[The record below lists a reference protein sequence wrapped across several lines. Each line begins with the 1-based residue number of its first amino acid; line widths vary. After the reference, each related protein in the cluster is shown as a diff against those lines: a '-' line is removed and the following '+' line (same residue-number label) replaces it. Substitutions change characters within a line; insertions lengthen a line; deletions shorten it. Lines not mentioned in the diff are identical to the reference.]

1 MPKIGRFLASSI
13 AAGVVAGT
21 AMAGL
26 LVAPAQAAEPTVPD
40 SDIST
45 SAADADFDTA
55 SDADCTK
62 KVKVGNSRYKGDIFH
77 SYARTVVRHNHVG
90 IFYTTKIVVEAPG
103 PKSLS
108 QARTAATLNKC
119 GPVYKMYVKAKQST
133 RNKAA
138 NYAYN
143 ELRGKSYDT
152 DFAINKINS
161 TLRLNCSELV
171 WRAYK
176 HAGIELDNDGGTGV
190 FPNDIKDD
198 ASTVIYS
205 TRR

>member
-1 MPKIGRFLASSI
+1 M
-13 AAGVVAGT
+13 AGT

-26 LVAPAQAAEPTVPD
+26 LAGPAQATETAAPD
-40 SDIST
+40 SDFS
-45 SAADADFDTA
+45 TA
-55 SDADCTK
+55 SDADCTR

-77 SYARTVVRHNHVG
+77 SYAKTVVPHNHVG
-90 IFYTTKIVVEAPG
+90 IFYTTKTIVEAPG
-103 PKSLS
+103 PKSRS

-119 GPVYKMYVKAKQST
+119 GPVYKMYVKAKQTT

-143 ELRGKSYDT
+143 DLRGRFYDL
-152 DFAINKINS
+152 DFNKNKVNGSIF
-161 TLRLNCSELV
+161 LNCSELV

-176 HAGIELDNDGGTGV
+176 TAGIELDSNGGTGV
-190 FPNDIKDD
+190 YPNDIKNDG
-198 ASTVIYS
+198 STVVYS

>member
-1 MPKIGRFLASSI
+1 MSKIGRFLASSI
-13 AAGVVAGT
+13 AAGM
-21 AMAGL
+21 AMTGL
-26 LVAPAQAAEPTVPD
+26 LVAPAQAAEPVTP
-40 SDIST
+40 
-45 SAADADFDTA
+45 DADFSTA
-55 SDADCTK
+55 SDADCSK
-62 KVKVGNSRYKGDIFH
+62 KVKVGNSKYKGDIFH
-77 SYARTVVRHNHVG
+77 SFAKTVVPHNHVG

-119 GPVYKMYVKAKQST
+119 GPVHKMYVKAKQTT

-143 ELRGKSYDT
+143 ELRGKSYDI
-152 DFAINKINS
+152 DFAVNKINS

-176 HAGIELDNDGGTGV
+176 AAGIELDHNGGTGV
-190 FPNDIKDD
+190 YPNDILADT
-198 ASTVIYS
+198 STVTYS
-205 TRR
+205 TRS

>member
-13 AAGVVAGT
+13 AASVVAGT

-26 LVAPAQAAEPTVPD
+26 LVAPAQATEVAPAQATETATP
-40 SDIST
+40 
-45 SAADADFDTA
+45 DADFDTA

-77 SYARTVVRHNHVG
+77 SYAKTVVPHNHVG
-90 IFYTTKIVVEAPG
+90 IFYTTKTVVEAPG
-103 PKSLS
+103 PTSRS

-119 GPVYKMYVKAKQST
+119 GPVLKMYVKAKQTT
-133 RNKAA
+133 RDKAA

-143 ELRGKSYDT
+143 ELRGKFYDI
-152 DFAINKINS
+152 DFNNNKTNTS
-161 TLRLNCSELV
+161 LLLNCSELV

-176 HAGIELDNDGGTGV
+176 AVGIELDANGGTGV
-190 FPNDIKDD
+190 YPNDIVLDD
-198 ASTVIYS
+198 STIVYS
-205 TRR
+205 ILR

>member
-13 AAGVVAGT
+13 AASVVAGA
-21 AMAGL
+21 AMTGL
-26 LVAPAQAAEPTVPD
+26 LVAPAQATETAAPD
-40 SDIST
+40 T
-45 SAADADFDTA
+45 SAASDADFDTA

-77 SYARTVVRHNHVG
+77 SYAKTVVRHNHVG
-90 IFYTTKIVVEAPG
+90 IFYTTKTVVEAPG
-103 PKSLS
+103 PGSKS

-119 GPVYKMYVKAKQST
+119 GPVYKMYVKAKQTT
-133 RNKAA
+133 RDKAA

-152 DFAINKINS
+152 DFATNKINGS
-161 TLRLNCSELV
+161 SALNCSELV

-176 HAGIELDNDGGTGV
+176 AAGIELDSNGGPAV
-190 FPNDIKDD
+190 YPDNIKDD
-198 ASTVIYS
+198 GSTVIYS
-205 TRR
+205 TLR

>member
-1 MPKIGRFLASSI
+1 MRKIGRFLTSSM

-26 LVAPAQAAEPTVPD
+26 LVAPAQATETAASN

-45 SAADADFDTA
+45 S
-55 SDADCTK
+55 SDKGCTK
-62 KVKVGNSRYKGDIFH
+62 KVRVGNAERKGDIFH
-77 SYARTVVRHNHVG
+77 SYAFTGWAHNHVG
-90 IFYTTKIVVEAPG
+90 IYYTTTTIVEAPG
-103 PKSLS
+103 IDYKS

-119 GPVYKMYVKAKQST
+119 GPIRKMYVKAQQTS

-143 ELRGKSYDT
+143 NLRGKEYDT
-152 DFAINKINS
+152 NFAGNKTNGS
-161 TLRLNCSELV
+161 SKLNCSELV

-176 HAGIELDNDGGTGV
+176 SVNIELDSNGGNGV
-190 FPNDIKDD
+190 FPNNILDD
-198 ASTVIYS
+198 GSTVVYS
-205 TRR
+205 THG

>member
-13 AAGVVAGT
+13 AAGVVAGA
-21 AMAGL
+21 AMTGL
-26 LVAPAQAAEPTVPD
+26 LVAPAQATETATPD
-40 SDIST
+40 T
-45 SAADADFDTA
+45 SAASDADFDTA

-77 SYARTVVRHNHVG
+77 SWAKTVVPHNHVG
-90 IFYTTKIVVEAPG
+90 IFYTTKTVVEAPG

-119 GPVYKMYVKAKQST
+119 GPVYKMYVKAKQTT

-143 ELRGKSYDT
+143 ELRGKSYDI

-176 HAGIELDNDGGTGV
+176 AAGIELDANGGTGV
-190 FPNDIKDD
+190 YPDDIKNDG
-198 ASTVIYS
+198 STVIYS

>member
-1 MPKIGRFLASSI
+1 MQRIGRFLASSI
-13 AAGVVAGT
+13 AAGT

-26 LVAPAQAAEPTVPD
+26 FVAPAQAVETATPD
-40 SDIST
+40 PDIGT
-45 SAADADFDTA
+45 Y
-55 SDADCTK
+55 SDASCTK

-77 SYARTVVRHNHVG
+77 SWAKTLKVPHNHVG

-103 PKSLS
+103 PSSKS

-119 GPVYKMYVKAKQST
+119 GPIYKMYVKAKQST

-143 ELRGKSYDT
+143 ELRGKFYDG
-152 DFAINKINS
+152 DFAKNKIN
-161 TLRLNCSELV
+161 TALGVNCSELV

-176 HAGIELDNDGGTGV
+176 HAGIELDADGGPGV
-190 FPNDIKDD
+190 YPDDIKDD

>member
-1 MPKIGRFLASSI
+1 MGKIGRLLTSSI
-13 AAGVVAGT
+13 AASVVAGT

-26 LVAPAQAAEPTVPD
+26 LVAPAQAAEVAPAQATETAAPD
-40 SDIST
+40 G
-45 SAADADFDTA
+45 DFDTA
-55 SDADCTK
+55 SDADCTN

-77 SYARTVVRHNHVG
+77 SYAKTVVPHNHVG

-119 GPVYKMYVKAKQST
+119 GPVYKMYVKAKQTT

-143 ELRGKSYDT
+143 SLRGKSYDL
-152 DFAINKINS
+152 DFAINKTN
-161 TLRLNCSELV
+161 TALRLNCSELV

-176 HAGIELDNDGGTGV
+176 HAGIELDSNGGPGV
-190 FPNDIKDD
+190 YPDNIKDD
-198 ASTVIYS
+198 SSTVIYS

>member
-1 MPKIGRFLASSI
+1 MPKIGRILASSI

-26 LVAPAQAAEPTVPD
+26 LVAPAQAAETAAPD
-40 SDIST
+40 T
-45 SAADADFDTA
+45 SAVSDADFDTA
-55 SDADCTK
+55 SDADCTR
-62 KVKVGNSRYKGDIFH
+62 KVRVGNSRYKGDIFH
-77 SYARTVVRHNHVG
+77 SYAKTVVPHNHVG

-119 GPVYKMYVKAKQST
+119 GPVYKMYVKARQTT
-133 RNKAA
+133 RDKAA

-143 ELRGKSYDT
+143 ELRGKSYDI
-152 DFAINKINS
+152 DFAVNKINS

-176 HAGIELDNDGGTGV
+176 AAGIELDANGGPGVYPDDIKNDG
-190 FPNDIKDD
+190 
-198 ASTVIYS
+198 STVIYS
-205 TRR
+205 TLR

>member
-1 MPKIGRFLASSI
+1 MSKIGRILASSI
-13 AAGVVAGT
+13 AASVVAGT

-26 LVAPAQAAEPTVPD
+26 LVAPAQAAETAAPD
-40 SDIST
+40 T
-45 SAADADFDTA
+45 SAVSDADFDTA

-77 SYARTVVRHNHVG
+77 SYAKTVVRHNHVG
-90 IFYTTKIVVEAPG
+90 IFYTTKTVVEAPG
-103 PKSLS
+103 PKSKS

-119 GPVYKMYVKAKQST
+119 GPVYKMYVKAKQTT

-138 NYAYN
+138 NLAYN
-143 ELRGKSYDT
+143 DLRGRFYDL
-152 DFAINKINS
+152 DFNKNKVNGSIF
-161 TLRLNCSELV
+161 LNCSELV

-176 HAGIELDNDGGTGV
+176 TAGIELDANGGTGV
-190 FPNDIKDD
+190 YPDDIKNDG
-198 ASTVIYS
+198 STVIYS

>member
-1 MPKIGRFLASSI
+1 MPKIGRFLVSSI
-13 AAGVVAGT
+13 AAGAVAGM
-21 AMAGL
+21 AMTGV
-26 LVAPAQAAEPTVPD
+26 LVAPALAVEADVPD
-40 SDIST
+40 VSVAADDIS
-45 SAADADFDTA
+45 TA

-77 SYARTVVRHNHVG
+77 SYAKTVVPHNHVG

-103 PKSLS
+103 PGS
-108 QARTAATLNKC
+108 QSKARTAATLNKC

-143 ELRGKSYDT
+143 SLRGKSYDL
-152 DFAINKINS
+152 DFAVNKINS

-176 HAGIELDNDGGTGV
+176 AAGIELDHNGGTGV
-190 FPNDIKDD
+190 YPNDIKNDD
-198 ASTVIYS
+198 STVVYS

>member
-1 MPKIGRFLASSI
+1 MSKIGRILASSL

-26 LVAPAQAAEPTVPD
+26 LVAPAQATE
-40 SDIST
+40 
-45 SAADADFDTA
+45 AAPAQVTEAATPEADFDTA

-77 SYARTVVRHNHVG
+77 SYAKTVVPHNHVG

-103 PKSLS
+103 PSSKS

-138 NYAYN
+138 NYAYT
-143 ELRGKSYDT
+143 ELRGKSYDKV
-152 DFAINKINS
+152 FAANKINGDS
-161 TLRLNCSELV
+161 KLNCSELV

-176 HAGIELDNDGGTGV
+176 AAGIELDSNGGPAV
-190 FPNDIKDD
+190 YPDNIKDD
-198 ASTVIYS
+198 GSTVVYS